1 MKCLLPTI
9 IGLCILNS
17 CGTEPTSVHTLNTSV
32 NGEGQIGYSVGDM
45 EKITISSGQE
55 QFDKGESITLT
66 ALPDSGWFFI
76 NWGGQVTS
84 QTNPTSI
91 IMDGNKS
98 IYSNYNRIGAFCNEN
113 YNPPFS
119 GTIYVDS
126 DIITEEDHST
136 FISLSYTGRADRLM
150 YDRRYGWVTLKPFL
164 FPAKFDDSLSIEIQV
179 NPEFET
185 VENAQNYALKYAKAI
200 GRLTTQLRKDV
211 KTTWIHRGNE
221 PFGGGNNNLLI
232 HTDWSETYYEGQGIL
247 EETLVHEAAHTSL
260 DSYHANSSGW
270 LAAQTKDC
278 EFISTYAQDNPYRE
292 DIAES
297 YLLYLAIRFRPE
309 RISEELKR
317 TIEKAIPNR
326 IEYFDE
332 QNFDMYPIR

>member
-1 MKCLLPTI
+1 MKGLFLTT
-9 IGLCILNS
+9 IGLSILIS
-17 CGTEPTSVHTLNTSV
+17 CGTEPSPVYTLNTSV

-45 EKITISSGQE
+45 EKITISSGEE
-55 QFDKGESITLT
+55 QFDKEESVTLT
-66 ALPDSGWFFI
+66 ALPDSGWVFSS
-76 NWGGQVTS
+76 WGGQVIS
-84 QTNPTSI
+84 QLNPTSL

-98 IYSNYNRIGAFCNEN
+98 IYSSFNRIGECKED
-113 YNPPFS
+113 YQPPFS
-119 GTIYVDS
+119 GTIFIDP

-136 FISLSYTGRADRLM
+136 FISLSYAGRANRQM
-150 YDRRYGWVTLKPFL
+150 YDRRYGWVTLEPFL

-185 VENAQNYALKYAKAI
+185 VENAQDYAIKYAEAI

-211 KTTWIHRGNE
+211 KTSWIHRGNE

-232 HTDWSETYYEGQGIL
+232 HTDWSETYYEDQGIL
-247 EETLVHEAAHTSL
+247 EETLVHEAAHASL

-270 LAAQTKDC
+270 LEAQNKDC
-278 EFISTYAQDNPYRE
+278 GFISTYAQDNPYRE

-297 YLLYLAIRFRPE
+297 YLPYLAVRFRSE

-317 TIEKAIPNR
+317 TIEIAIPYR
-326 IEYFDE
+326 IKYFDGQDFE
-332 QNFDMYPIR
+332 MHPIR

>member
-1 MKCLLPTI
+1 MKFLFPTI
-9 IGLCILNS
+9 IGLCTLIS
-17 CGTEPTSVHTLNTSV
+17 CGTESTPVYTLKTSI
-32 NGEGQIGYSVGDM
+32 NGEGEIGYSVGDM
-45 EKITISSGQE
+45 EKITISSGEE
-55 QFDKGESITLT
+55 QFNKGESITLT
-66 ALPDSGWFFI
+66 AFPDSGWLFTA
-76 NWGGQVTS
+76 WGGQVTS
-84 QTNPTSI
+84 QSNPTRL
-91 IMDGNKS
+91 IMDGNKF
-98 IYSNYNRIGAFCNEN
+98 IYSNYSRIGACNED

-119 GTIYVDS
+119 GTIFIDP

-136 FISLSYTGRADRLM
+136 FISLSYAGRADRLM
-150 YDRRYGWVTLKPFL
+150 YDRRYGWVTLEPFL

-185 VENAQNYALKYAKAI
+185 VENAQNYAIKYAEAI

-211 KTTWIHRGNE
+211 KTSWIHRGNE

-232 HTDWSETYYEGQGIL
+232 HTDWSETYYEDQGIL

-260 DSYHANSSGW
+260 DFNHANSSGW
-270 LAAQTKDC
+270 LEAQTKDC

-297 YLLYLAIRFRPE
+297 YLPYLAIRFRPE